1 MLVQDIMVPKDKL
14 IRVSAMDKVRDALLV
29 MRTTGVKSLVV
40 NKKNTNDA
48 YGLLTFK
55 NVLYSIV
62 ANEGDI
68 DLLRV
73 YDIYSKPAI
82 QVSKQLDI
90 KYASQMMI
98 KNDVKRLLVVDDNH
112 IQGILTMT
120 DILGALLKSLEE
132 A

>member
-1 MLVQDIMVPKDKL
+1 MLVQDIMVPRDKL
-14 IRVSAMDKVRDALLV
+14 IRVSAMDTVRDALLV

-62 ANEGDI
+62 ANDGDI

-98 KNDVKRLLVVDDNH
+98 KNGVKRLLVVDDNH

-120 DILGALLKSLEE
+120 DILGVVLERLE
-132 A
+132 KD

>member
-120 DILGALLKSLEE
+120 DILAVLLKSLEE